1 MRILWTL
8 FKVILGLA
16 IAIPLGILALALMA
30 GVVGTLVGLA
40 ILTLKLACVAL
51 VGYGLFRVARFVFAP
66 GAKTSSRRRCG
77 RFQQPIPTMRL
88 RCETSTPRLN
98 GGRGSA

>member
-16 IAIPLGILALALMA
+16 IAIPLGIFALALMA

-66 GAKTSSRRRCG
+66 GAKTSSPPVREISAADPYYEAAMRDLDAEIERR
-77 RFQQPIPTMRL
+77 
-88 RCETSTPRLN
+88 PR
-98 GGRGSA
+98 

>member
-8 FKVILGLA
+8 FKVVLGLA

-51 VGYGLFRVARFVFAP
+51 VGYGLFRVARFMFAP
-66 GAKTSSRRRCG
+66 GAKIPPAAPMREISAVDPYYEAAMRDLDAEIERR
-77 RFQQPIPTMRL
+77 
-88 RCETSTPRLN
+88 PR
-98 GGRGSA
+98 

>member
-16 IAIPLGILALALMA
+16 IAIPVSILALALMA

-40 ILTLKLACVAL
+40 IVTLKLVCVAA
-51 VGYGLFRVARFVFAP
+51 VGYGVFRVARFMFAP
-66 GAKTSSRRRCG
+66 MAKISPAAPVREIAATD
-77 RFQQPIPTMRL
+77 PYYEAAMRDL
-88 RCETSTPRLN
+88 DTELGERPR
-98 GGRGSA
+98 

>member
-16 IAIPLGILALALMA
+16 IAIPVGILALALVA

-40 ILTLKLACVAL
+40 IVALKLACIAL

-66 GAKTSSRRRCG
+66 ARKISPAPAVRGISAAD
-77 RFQQPIPTMRL
+77 PYYEAAMRDL
-88 RCETSTPRLN
+88 DAEL
-98 GGRGSA
+98 GGRSR

>member
-16 IAIPLGILALALMA
+16 IAIPVGILALALMA

-40 ILTLKLACVAL
+40 IVTLKLACLAL
-51 VGYGLFRVARFVFAP
+51 VGYGLFRVARFMFAP
-66 GAKTSSRRRCG
+66 AAKTPRAAPMREIPAVDPYYEAAMRDLDAEIERR
-77 RFQQPIPTMRL
+77 
-88 RCETSTPRLN
+88 PR
-98 GGRGSA
+98 